1 MIPNEFVIKTRHF
14 QFSANDEEQN
24 VLCCFRPECS
34 TGCDTGLFIAHSRK
48 ELMEK
53 LKEISAE
60 ISEIVHDVDYADI
73 YGDRCWNILPK
84 GISEESGVPVDG

>member
-1 MIPNEFVIKTRHF
+1 MIPSEFVIKTRHF
-14 QFSANDEEQN
+14 QFSANDEEPN
-24 VLCCFRPECS
+24 VLCCFLSECS
-34 TGCDTGLFIAHSRK
+34 TGCDNGLFIAHSRR

-53 LKEISAE
+53 LEEIKAE

-84 GISEESGVPVDG
+84 GMSEESEVPVDG